1 MHAMAIEK
9 SLRSIVLGSIFV
21 LPFIVFIVAQTLF
34 FPFIT
39 GKNFAFR
46 LIVEIMTGAYIAL
59 ALINP
64 AFRPR
69 RSWLLGAF
77 AFFLVVVALADL
89 LGAYPFKSFWS
100 NFERMDGWVTLAHL
114 FAYFVVASAVLNT
127 EKLWRAFLRTEL
139 AASVLVGLYGLLQL
153 FGVASLTTGFSS
165 LSRLDATFGN
175 PIYLAVYML
184 FNIGIAALLLRSE
197 WRDNANG
204 RNTLV
209 LWLYGGALV
218 LDTLI
223 LFLTGTRGAM
233 IGLFGGIIL
242 GLLLLVFSGNVSQRV
257 SRISLGVIVG
267 VLALAGI
274 FFLLRGQMWIQQVPV
289 VNRLATISVTDS
301 TTKARFYNWSMAWQG
316 VKERPVLGWGQENYA
331 IVFDKYYDPR
341 MHGQE
346 QWFDRVHNI
355 VFDWLVAA
363 GVVGLLSYLS
373 LFGCAFWCIWRPSV
387 ERGSTEASRLNV
399 RPSVERGS
407 TEASRLNVR
416 RGDFDPFERSI
427 LVGVLVAYFFHNL
440 FVFDNV
446 MSYILFTTIL
456 AYIASRSSRGAGAL
470 YIPTVPFKYTPIV
483 AALAVLALWGVA
495 WFVNAR
501 ALSANRALLQ
511 ALAPH
516 QEGLTKNLEYFER
529 SISYGTFGRQEA
541 REQLTQAA
549 SQVAG
554 AQNVAMETRRAF
566 VEAAAREMALQA
578 DESPLDARFP
588 LFLGV
593 LLNGVG
599 DLEGGARALQVAHE
613 LSPGKQTIL
622 FELGANAYAR
632 GDVEQSLAYFREAFD
647 LAPDFTDSR
656 LNYAAAAIRAK
667 NDALADEL
675 LAPLIP
681 SGQAADPRIAAA
693 YVSRG
698 RYDKVAL
705 IWESRVAAYPNDS
718 AAYFTLAA
726 AYYGIGNHARAIAV
740 LEKASTLSPEAKAQ
754 ADALI
759 KQIRDG
765 TAKLTN

>member
-1 MHAMAIEK
+1 MHARMHAMAIEK
-9 SLRSIVLGSIFV
+9 SLRWIVLGSIFV
-21 LPFIVFIVAQTLF
+21 LPFVVFIVAQTLF

-46 LIVEIMTGAYIAL
+46 LLVEIMTGAYIAL

-89 LGAYPFKSFWS
+89 LGVYPFKSFWS

-139 AASVLVGLYGLLQL
+139 AASTLVGLYGLLQL
-153 FGVASLTTGFSS
+153 FGIASLTTGFSS

-197 WRDNANG
+197 WRDNTNG

-209 LWLYGGALV
+209 RWLYGGVLI

-242 GLLLLVFSGNVSQRV
+242 GSLLLVFSGNVSQRV

-267 VLALAGI
+267 FLALGGV
-274 FFLLRGQMWIQQVPV
+274 FFLLRGQAWIQYVPV
-289 VNRLATISVTDS
+289 VNRLATVSVTDS
-301 TTKARFYNWSMAWQG
+301 TTKARFYNWNMAWQG

-355 VFDWLVAA
+355 IFDWLVAA

-373 LFGCAFWCIWRPSV
+373 LFGCALWCIWK
-387 ERGSTEASRLNV
+387 
-399 RPSVERGS
+399 
-407 TEASRLNVR
+407 
-416 RGDFDPFERSI
+416 RGDFDAFERSI

-456 AYIASRSSRGAGAL
+456 AYIASRSSRGARPL
-470 YIPTVPFKYTPIV
+470 SIPTVPLKYAPIV

-578 DESPLDARFP
+578 NESPQDARFP

-622 FELGANAYAR
+622 FELGSNAYTR
-632 GDVEQSLAYFREAFD
+632 GDIAQSLAYFREAFD

-705 IWESRVAAYPNDS
+705 IWESRVSAYPNES

-726 AYYGIGNHARAIAV
+726 AYYGIGNHAQALAV
-740 LEKASTLSPEAKAQ
+740 LEKAGTLSPEAKIQ

-759 KQIRDG
+759 KQIREG
-765 TAKLTN
+765 TAKLAN